1 MRMVGMWMSKKI
13 RTKISLITMYGFILF
28 YVRVKQISVAS
39 GTVMANEW
47 IRLERLPRDK
57 KMVSPKM
64 HRHIE
69 VARER
74 LAWLVLCNFAIQ
86 NDTFLLHYIFLSCI
100 LIFYWALCFFFHSP
114 TKSCWLCD
122 CVCVCMSLRLCSKV
136 NVLLFRR
143 AVATLLQTNNQIY
156 VEIKANKTSL
166 IESEIFPKRVKHNA
180 IGVEGKK

>member
-47 IRLERLPRDK
+47 IRLERLPREK

-100 LIFYWALCFFFHSP
+100 LIFYWALCFFFFRR
-114 TKSCWLCD
+114 KKVVGCVIV
-122 CVCVCMSLRLCSKV
+122 CVCVCRFVSVQKWMCCCFDVQLRHCCKPITK
-136 NVLLFRR
+136 FMW
-143 AVATLLQTNNQIY
+143 
-156 VEIKANKTSL
+156 K
-166 IESEIFPKRVKHNA
+166 
-180 IGVEGKK
+180 